1 MQSKNRIEESPFGL
15 VPWKNVNLPKLS
27 MFLTLKKFPT
37 ISFVAFAYCGHIAC
51 FWCVHKSMNSQKES
65 HCPICRNPYA
75 HFPGICQTLHF
86 LLLKLYP
93 IAYKKREVQ
102 TLEEEK
108 RVGYFSPEFND
119 HKCKP
124 RACTNEEKDR
134 ISAADLLCTACKQL
148 LFRPIVLNCGHIYC
162 QTCIIFP
169 ANEML
174 RCPFCQCLCPSS
186 FPKICLTL
194 DQFLAAQF
202 PNEYSLRKASS
213 KHDRATTCSVE
224 SSKLDFK
231 PLELPSSGRLPSSVQ
246 ASSYKHVGVGCDAC
260 GMSPIIGDR
269 YECIDCTEKIGFDLC
284 GDCYSTR
291 PKLPGRFNQRHTPEH
306 RFERL
311 QSSDSNALPWWQNL
325 YSASGSSCKDGSVIW
340 SEEYVYACILY
351 VFARVCV
358 YKNKISSI

>member
-1 MQSKNRIEESPFGL
+1 
-15 VPWKNVNLPKLS
+15 
-27 MFLTLKKFPT
+27 
-37 ISFVAFAYCGHIAC
+37 
-51 FWCVHKSMNSQKES
+51 MNSQNES
-65 HCPICRNPYA
+65 HCPICRNPYS

-93 IAYKKREVQ
+93 IIYNKREVQ

-119 HKCKP
+119 HKCESQADTDIEELSQMRP
-124 RACTNEEKDR
+124 VAGEEKDR
-134 ISAADLLCTACKQL
+134 ISVADLLCTACKQL

-174 RCPFCQCLCPSS
+174 RCPVFQCLHPSS
-186 FPKICLTL
+186 FPNICLTL

-202 PNEYSLRKASS
+202 PNEYALRKDSVLLKQVSS
-213 KHDRATTCSVE
+213 KHDRATICSVE
-224 SSKLDFK
+224 ASKLDFK
-231 PLELPSSGRLPSSVQ
+231 PLELPSSGRFPSSVQ

-269 YECIDCTEKIGFDLC
+269 YKCIDCTEKMGFDLC
-284 GDCYSTR
+284 GDCNATR

-306 RFERL
+306 RFQRL
-311 QSSDSNALPWWQNL
+311 HRLECTPLVVEPLQCLRLKLQGWWCYL
-325 YSASGSSCKDGSVIW
+325 KYFV
-340 SEEYVYACILY
+340 CICMN
-351 VFARVCV
+351 VC
-358 YKNKISSI
+358 I